1 MSEKSIFDS
10 KDTYQPT
17 IKKAKKKSL
26 KRTILTSLAVTLTT
40 LVALIGIFIAAYMH
54 MQKTMND
61 YADLQRD
68 EAIVQGANISFDRQ
82 TTSYGIESAITQD
95 QYIKNIDGVPF
106 TWYNEQTY
114 FKIYDKPTTLFDTT
128 ITSFDSNQFY
138 RNGQRVMNFLYPSI
152 EAVNDDLTYLTSLE
166 STTKVEVAISFKE
179 ELSVDEMLGN
189 FPTAQWAWVI
199 DPMKRELIESQLQV
213 PVTEDIGLV
222 ISEYAYGFS
231 IQSEES
237 IKDNVKE
244 FKQGLHRLSAK
255 ESNANQ
261 LLETIQDSMK
271 IGGIV
276 VTGTVEEIL
285 PMMGQEQINYV
296 SVGVIIPQK

>member
-61 YADLQRD
+61 YADLQRN
-68 EAIVQGANISFDRQ
+68 EAIVQGANISLDRQ
-82 TTSYGIESAITQD
+82 TASYGLESAITQD

-166 STTKVEVAISFKE
+166 SNTKVEVAISFKE
-179 ELSVDEMLGN
+179 ELSVEEMLAN

-213 PVTEDIGLV
+213 SVTEDIGLV

-244 FKQGLHRLSAK
+244 FKQGLYRLSAK

-296 SVGVIIPQK
+296 SVGVIIPQ

>member
-1 MSEKSIFDS
+1 MNEKSIFDK
-10 KDTYQPT
+10 KDTYQAT

-40 LVALIGIFIAAYMH
+40 LVALMVIFIAAYLH
-54 MQKTMND
+54 MEKTMND
-61 YADLQRD
+61 YANLQRD
-68 EAIVQGANISFDRQ
+68 EGIVQGANITLYRQ
-82 TTSYGIESAITQD
+82 TTSFGIDSVITQD
-95 QYIKNIDGVPF
+95 QYIKNIDGIPF

-128 ITSFDSNQFY
+128 LTSFDKKQYY

-152 EAVNDDLTYLTSLE
+152 EVANDDLTYLTSLE

-179 ELSVDEMLGN
+179 ELSVDEMLED

-199 DPMKRELIESQLQV
+199 DPLNRELIERGLQQG
-213 PVTEDIGLV
+213 VTEDFGYI

-244 FKQGLHRLSAK
+244 FKLALHRLSDK
-255 ESNANQ
+255 ESNAKE
-261 LLETIQDSMK
+261 LLVTIQDSMK
-271 IGGIV
+271 LGGIV

-285 PMMGQEQINYV
+285 PMMEQEKINYV
-296 SVGVIIPQK
+296 SVGAIIPQ

>member
-1 MSEKSIFDS
+1 MNEKSIFDK
-10 KDTYQPT
+10 KDTYQAT

-40 LVALIGIFIAAYMH
+40 IVALMVIFIAAYLH
-54 MQKTMND
+54 MEKTMND
-61 YADLQRD
+61 YANLQRD
-68 EAIVQGANISFDRQ
+68 EGIVQGANITLDRQ
-82 TTSYGIESAITQD
+82 TTSFGIDSVITQD
-95 QYIKNIDGVPF
+95 QYIKNIDGIPF

-128 ITSFDSNQFY
+128 LTSFDKKQYY

-152 EAVNDDLTYLTSLE
+152 EVANDDLTYLTSLE

-179 ELSVDEMLGN
+179 ELSVDEMLED

-199 DPMKRELIESQLQV
+199 DPLNRELIERGLQQG
-213 PVTEDIGLV
+213 VTEDFGYI

-244 FKQGLHRLSAK
+244 FKLALHRLSDK
-255 ESNANQ
+255 ESNAKE
-261 LLETIQDSMK
+261 LLVTIQDSMK
-271 IGGIV
+271 LGGIV

-285 PMMGQEQINYV
+285 PMMEQEKINYV
-296 SVGVIIPQK
+296 SVGAIIPQ